1 MLRQIHNCYDSH
13 THFSATGQVALG
25 LQLQS
30 LSSAAAIDELRILPE
45 YYRGHWITGFG
56 WDQIEFPNEK
66 ILDQVFPETPV
77 LFSRADGHTSWINS
91 KAYHELVSLGF
102 KLQSANFN
110 GILQEQDHIKALT
123 LLPNFTDIQQKSFLV
138 ESQKIFNQAGFT
150 HVRDLSMNL
159 NTWNLLS
166 QLQREKNLTVC
177 LDTFVTSENLSHLD
191 QVFSEISEMQK
202 NPCPQLKIHGVKIF
216 IDGSL
221 GSKSAYLSENYL
233 GSNSSGVLTW
243 SLKDIKTLM
252 TQVWQKG
259 LDVAVH
265 TIGDQAVHEVVQIA
279 RQISAD
285 GILGRLHLEHVEV
298 LRPETIQLMKPLH
311 ITCYLQ
317 PCHWLSDEKW
327 LKQILP
333 KTLLSNIFQ
342 WELLR
347 KNKIPFFFGSDSPI
361 EKPSLWNTQ
370 KALLQS
376 AEYNVP
382 TLQADWT
389 NYHSHPDANWNK
401 GLTELSDEKVEQVY
415 LNGESLI

>member
-30 LSSAAAIDELRILPE
+30 LNSAEAIGELRILPE

-66 ILDQVFPETPV
+66 ILDQFFPKTPV
-77 LFSRADGHTSWINS
+77 LLSRVDGHTSWINS
-91 KAYHELVSLGF
+91 KAYNELVSLGF
-102 KLQSANFN
+102 KLRSGNFN
-110 GILQEQDHIKALT
+110 GILQEQDHVNALA
-123 LLPNFTDIQQKSFLV
+123 LLPNFNDIQQKSFLV

-159 NTWNLLS
+159 STWNILS
-166 QLQREKNLTVC
+166 QMHREKNLTIC
-177 LDTFVTSENLSHLD
+177 LDTFVTSENLSQLN
-191 QVFSEISEMQK
+191 QVFAEISEMQN

-221 GSKSAYLSENYL
+221 GSKTAYLSENYL
-233 GSNSSGVLTW
+233 GSNTRGVLTW
-243 SLKDIKTLM
+243 SLQDIKALI

-259 LDVAVH
+259 LDVAIH

-333 KTLLSNIFQ
+333 QSLLKNIFQ

-370 KALLQS
+370 KALIQS
-376 AEYNVP
+376 AEFNVP
-382 TLQADWT
+382 SLQADWLS
-389 NYHSHPDANWNK
+389 YHSYPDSNWNK
-401 GLTELSDEKVEQVY
+401 GLTEIKDEKIKQVY